1 MLHARTG
8 SLRGSYRPRAD
19 IEICLMIENDQI
31 DGLEGWFQP
40 WGEHNV
46 ETKPLASV
54 GGTYTICTG
63 SLNEAQLAELG
74 AILLVLPGAQS
85 GSMSFFATSARAGL
99 EASLEPSGVT
109 VSGEVS
115 VSEWEA
121 WDFAFRSAVEVAKL
135 PRFAA

>member
-1 MLHARTG
+1 
-8 SLRGSYRPRAD
+8 
-19 IEICLMIENDQI
+19 MIENDQI
-31 DGLEGWFQP
+31 DGLDGWFQP
-40 WGEHNV
+40 WNEHNV

-54 GGTYTICTG
+54 GETYTICTG
-63 SLNEAQLAELG
+63 RLNEAQLAELG

-85 GSMSFFATSARAGL
+85 GSMSFFATSASAGL

-115 VSEWEA
+115 LSEWEA